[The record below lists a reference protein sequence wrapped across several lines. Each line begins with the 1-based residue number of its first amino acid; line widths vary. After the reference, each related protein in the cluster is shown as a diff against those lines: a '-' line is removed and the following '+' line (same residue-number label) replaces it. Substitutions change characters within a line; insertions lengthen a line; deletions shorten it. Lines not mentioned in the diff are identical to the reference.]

1 MARQPYGIE
10 KAIRLYIENTDNAVD
25 FLVGS
30 AAPDGVSNGQDTA
43 AIGSLYIRFGTGEL
57 YQKTANVGA
66 AGDWEL
72 FGGAEV
78 GKWRGEKLRVVTN
91 DTVTPGVAR
100 DLTASPFADDEGT
113 QLDSNDFTV
122 GEFGIFD
129 ADGTPVLLE
138 VTNVSAPNVTF
149 STPSEAPV
157 LSEGDTFIT
166 PNHLPDT
173 PADQEGQAIV
183 NYNGSVMVKVG
194 DIDWNFADG
203 ISLAAGYAANSGD
216 VTPSDS
222 VQSAL
227 QKIDG
232 NNDAQD
238 TLLGTSQGDTD
249 LGTFSGNTIAD
260 NSTVKSALQQIET
273 AHEETDQNVD
283 DLITLSGSPENST
296 DHGTFTTTVITD
308 GSNTKESLEE
318 LGAKDE
324 AQDLTISEIDQNV
337 DDLISLSGQ
346 PENSTNLGAFTGFGS
361 ILFTA
366 TETIRSAFQK
376 VANFLGNLRSVEVT
390 GLTTQAVVDS
400 VPVSTIAA
408 CKWFV
413 VAFEEANTANREA
426 FEVYAINDSTTA
438 DFNEVSKLKL
448 GTTGGNFINVDVDV
462 SGGNM
467 RLLAES
473 NTAGLTV
480 RARRVAVEDI

>member
-25 FLVGS
+25 FLVGT
-30 AAPDGVSNGQDTA
+30 AAPDGTSSGQDVA
-43 AIGSLYIRFGTGEL
+43 AIGSLYIRQGTGEL
-57 YQKTANVGA
+57 YQKVANVGA
-66 AGDWEL
+66 PSDYQL

-78 GKWRGEKLRVVTN
+78 GKWRGEKVRAVTN
-91 DTVTPGVAR
+91 DTVTPGSPR
-100 DLTASPFADDEGT
+100 NLTTTPFADDEGT

-122 GEFGIFD
+122 GEFIIAD

-149 STPSEAPV
+149 STPSQAPV
-157 LSEGDTFIT
+157 LSEGDTFIS
-166 PNHLPDT
+166 PNYLPDS
-173 PADQEGQAIV
+173 PDAQEGQAIV
-183 NYNGSVMVKVG
+183 NYNGSVMVRIASIG
-194 DIDWNFADG
+194 WNFADG
-203 ISLAAGYAANSGD
+203 IDLASGYSASSGD

-222 VQSAL
+222 VQGAL
-227 QKIDG
+227 EKIDG

-238 TLLGTSQGDTD
+238 TLLGTSQGDVD
-249 LGTFSGNTIAD
+249 LGTFSGNTISD
-260 NSTVKSALQQIET
+260 NNTVKGALQEIET

-308 GSNTKESLEE
+308 GSNTKEALEE
-318 LGAKDE
+318 LGSKDE
-324 AQDLTISEIDQNV
+324 AQDVIINEIDANV
-337 DDLISLSGQ
+337 DDLITLSGQ
-346 PENSTNLGAFTGFGS
+346 PENSTNLGAFTGFGA

-366 TETIRSAFQK
+366 TETIRSAFQA
-376 VANFLGNLRSVEVT
+376 VADFLGNLRSVESVS
-390 GLTTQAVVDS
+390 LSTQTAVDS

-408 CKWFV
+408 CKWFI
-413 VAFEEANTANREA
+413 VAFEEATPANREA
-426 FEVYAINDSTTA
+426 IEVYAINDGTNA

-448 GTTGGNFINVDVDV
+448 GTTGGQFVQVDVDV

-467 RLLAES
+467 RLLIDT

-480 RARRVAVEDI
+480 RARRIAVEDI